1 MNQYNLFENNINNYF
16 FAKKNYKY
24 KNVKFNFLSFNYFYL
39 IFLLD
44 QNFLKSPCFIKNFLF
59 VNKIYQ
65 KMFLNKKN
73 MLIDNL
79 SDNNSLICFENYL
92 NETEIKIFKKYFNFK
107 ENKTLINYFVNLF
120 KFKNNNFIYF
130 SLLLLLLAFFKTK
143 LNKNSIEEVKNYLY
157 LTAKFNSIILK
168 LDAKNFNFWIKK
180 NQFFFKV

>member
-1 MNQYNLFENNINNYF
+1 
-16 FAKKNYKY
+16 
-24 KNVKFNFLSFNYFYL
+24 
-39 IFLLD
+39 
-44 QNFLKSPCFIKNFLF
+44 
-59 VNKIYQ
+59 
-65 KMFLNKKN
+65 MFLNKKN

-168 LDAKNFNFWIKK
+168 LDAKNFNF
-180 NQFFFKV
+180 